1 MVLVD
6 IHCHILPGI
15 DDGSKDWDTS
25 IKLAKAAVK
34 DGVTHAICTPHT
46 LNGRYT
52 NHKDDIIWLTDLY
65 QKKLDEAKVPL
76 TVFPGQ
82 EVRLSGDLIDAL
94 DNDDILFCDED
105 GTYMLLE
112 FPSEDVPTYAQ
123 DTIFKIMQR
132 GVTPIIVHPE
142 RNKKILEE
150 PTVLQELIEQGCLV
164 QITASSYMGTFGKKI
179 EEISRKFIEAGQCAC
194 FASDAH
200 DLPKRQYQYSEA
212 LKKLS
217 KEFGSDLAQQYQ
229 DNARAF
235 VNGDNVQLDW
245 RPLGKKKKFWL
256 F

>member
-52 NHKDDIIWLTDLY
+52 NHKDDVVWLTDLY
-65 QKKLDEAKVPL
+65 QQKLDEAKIPL

-142 RNKKILEE
+142 RNSRILKE
-150 PTVLQELIEQGCLV
+150 PEILQGMLEQGCLV
-164 QITASSYMGTFGKKI
+164 QITASSYTGIFGKKI
-179 EEISRKFIEAGQCAC
+179 EEMSRKLIAAGQGCT

-200 DLPKRQYQYSEA
+200 DLPRRQYQLSEA
-212 LKKLS
+212 YKKMS
-217 KEFGSDLAQQYQ
+217 QEFSQDLAQQWQ
-229 DNARAF
+229 DNARSII
-235 VNGDNVQLDW
+235 NGDPVQMDW
-245 RPLGKKKKFWL
+245 HPLKQKKKFWL

>member
-65 QKKLDEAKVPL
+65 QKKLDEAKIPL

-142 RNKKILEE
+142 RNSRILKE
-150 PTVLQELIEQGCLV
+150 PEILQGMLEQGCLV
-164 QITASSYMGTFGKKI
+164 QITASSYTGVFGDKI
-179 EEISRKFIEAGQCAC
+179 EEMSRKLIAAEQGCT

-200 DLPKRQYQYSEA
+200 DLPRRQYQLSEA
-212 LKKLS
+212 YQKMS
-217 KEFGSDLAQQYQ
+217 HEFGQDLAQQWQ
-229 DNARAF
+229 DNARSII
-235 VNGDNVQLDW
+235 NGDPVQMDW
-245 RPLGKKKKFWL
+245 QPLKRKKKFWL

>member
-15 DDGSKDWDTS
+15 DDGSKSWETS
-25 IKLAKAAVK
+25 IKLAQAAVK

-65 QKKLDEAKVPL
+65 QKKLDEAKIPL

-94 DNDDILFCDED
+94 DQDDILFCDED

-112 FPSEDVPTYAQ
+112 FPSDDVPTYAQ

-142 RNKKILEE
+142 RNSRILKE
-150 PTVLQELIEQGCLV
+150 PEILQGMLEQGCLV
-164 QITASSYMGTFGKKI
+164 QITASSYTGVFGDKI
-179 EEISRKFIEAGQCAC
+179 EEMSRKLIAAEQGCT

-200 DLPKRQYQYSEA
+200 DLPRRQYQLSEA
-212 LKKLS
+212 YQKMS
-217 KEFGSDLAQQYQ
+217 HEFGQDLAQQWQ
-229 DNARAF
+229 DNARSII
-235 VNGDNVQLDW
+235 NGDPVQMDW
-245 RPLGKKKKFWL
+245 QPLKRKKKFWL

>member
-15 DDGSKDWDTS
+15 DDGSKSWETS

-46 LNGRYT
+46 LNGSYT

-65 QKKLDEAKVPL
+65 QQKLDEAKIPL

-94 DNDDILFCDED
+94 DQDDILFCDED

-112 FPSEDVPTYAQ
+112 FPSDDVPTYAQ
-123 DTIFKIMQR
+123 DTIFKVMQR
-132 GVTPIIVHPE
+132 GITPIIVHPE

-150 PTVLQELIEQGCLV
+150 PTILQELIEQGCLV

>member
-15 DDGSKDWDTS
+15 DDGSKNWDTS

-65 QKKLDEAKVPL
+65 QQKLDEAKIPL

-94 DNDDILFCDED
+94 DQDDILFCDED

-112 FPSEDVPTYAQ
+112 FPSDDVPTYAQ
-123 DTIFKIMQR
+123 DTIFKVMQR
-132 GVTPIIVHPE
+132 GITPIIVHPE

-212 LKKLS
+212 LKDRKS
-217 KEFGSDLAQQYQ
+217 
-229 DNARAF
+229 
-235 VNGDNVQLDW
+235 VV
-245 RPLGKKKKFWL
+245 
-256 F
+256 

>member
-15 DDGSKDWDTS
+15 DDGSKNWDTS

-65 QKKLDEAKVPL
+65 QQKLDEAKIPL

-94 DNDDILFCDED
+94 DQDDILFCDED

-112 FPSEDVPTYAQ
+112 FPSDDVPTYAQ
-123 DTIFKIMQR
+123 DTIFKVMQR
-132 GVTPIIVHPE
+132 GITPIIVHPE

-179 EEISRKFIEAGQCAC
+179 EEMSRKFIEAGQCAC